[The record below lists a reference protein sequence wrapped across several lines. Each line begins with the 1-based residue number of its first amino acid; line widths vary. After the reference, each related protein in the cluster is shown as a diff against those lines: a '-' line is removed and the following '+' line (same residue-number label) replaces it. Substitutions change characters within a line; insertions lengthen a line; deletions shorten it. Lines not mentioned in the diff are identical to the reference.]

1 MNLRL
6 FCLVIISNLTMV
18 KLSCLIVFLALSLDV
33 SHSWKF
39 DRLPRLYGDK
49 LPTKVISPRTR
60 KVQRRIVVLHDFFRT
75 KVVPPAAN
83 MLSMKWHHGA
93 ARSAQKWADQCRL
106 LTHDSPKGRWIDNYG
121 ACGQNIFV
129 STHKVPWLFA
139 LRTWFLER
147 QNFTYASPKNDL
159 VAVGHYTQMV
169 WAATHKVGC
178 GLAKCARG
186 GPRGKPYFNYVCNYC
201 PIGNH
206 EDKLGLPYRRGKP
219 CSSCHQ
225 HCHSKKIKL
234 CTNTCSS
241 ADLWANCKELY
252 KTWPGWLC
260 NTVTPEG
267 LERQRNCLATCT
279 CHGKI
284 HD

>member
-1 MNLRL
+1 
-6 FCLVIISNLTMV
+6 MV
-18 KLSCLIVFLALSLDV
+18 KLSCLLVFFALSLDV
-33 SHSWKF
+33 SHSWRF

-49 LPTKVISPRTR
+49 LSMKVISPRTR
-60 KVQRRIVVLHDFFRT
+60 KVQRRIIVLHDFFRT
-75 KVVPPAAN
+75 KVSPPASN

-139 LRTWFLER
+139 LRTWFLEKH
-147 QNFTYASPKNDL
+147 NFTYGSPKNNL
-159 VAVGHYTQMV
+159 VAVGHYTQMI

-178 GLAKCARG
+178 GLTKCPSG
-186 GPRGKPYFNYVCNYC
+186 GPKGKPFFNYVCNYC

-206 EDKLGLPYRRGKP
+206 EDKLGTPYRRGKP
-219 CSSCHQ
+219 CGACKH
-225 HCHSKKIKL
+225 HCHSSKIKL
-234 CTNTCSS
+234 CTNTCNS
-241 ADLWANCKELY
+241 ADLWANCRELY

-267 LERQRNCLATCT
+267 LERQRNCMATCT
-279 CHGKI
+279 CQGKV